1 VVNDIQKKNFIQT
14 IKPKI
19 SKRSLF
25 FVAAFFWTFAGGSLL
40 YRGFSLL
47 LTVEEYI
54 WLRIILSTIGGILF
68 YRFLFSKISL
78 KHSVRILTL
87 KIEKPCFFSFLNIRS
102 YIIMMM
108 MITSGIVLRKSG
120 IIPPQYL
127 SILYITMGIPLLVS
141 SIRFYYYGI
150 FYPSLIATYN
160 L

>member
-1 VVNDIQKKNFIQT
+1 
-14 IKPKI
+14 
-19 SKRSLF
+19 
-25 FVAAFFWTFAGGSLL
+25 
-40 YRGFSLL
+40 
-47 LTVEEYI
+47 
-54 WLRIILSTIGGILF
+54 
-68 YRFLFSKISL
+68 
-78 KHSVRILTL
+78 
-87 KIEKPCFFSFLNIRS
+87 
-102 YIIMMM
+102 MMM